1 MGCMGRPR
9 TARAVRLAASSAGR
23 DRHRRALPWRGAQF
37 ARRDLAAFLHAFR
50 GRVHSVHEDTG
61 VSVHGYVEQ
70 PAPWAL
76 DRIDQ
81 LTLPLDGAYR
91 YNGLGSGV
99 NVYVVDTV
107 RPNRNPIPLQGL

>member
-1 MGCMGRPR
+1 MGRVGQLAQAGPR
-9 TARAVRLAASSAGR
+9 AWQPCRARQAPRGAAG
-23 DRHRRALPWRGAQF
+23 GAQF

-61 VSVHGYVEQ
+61 VSVHGYVEA

-91 YNGLGSGV
+91 YSGLGSGV

-107 RPNRNPIPLQGL
+107 RRRAFL